1 MLTSYNARARI
12 DREYAVYYS
21 GPISHGLQ
29 LRRAEGRG
37 WLYLMKARAAFSAAA
52 ASVPEPCAIFLW
64 TLVHVRTS
72 AVGAS
77 RCTDGR
83 ANTKKALST
92 RHFSCSAKGDARP
105 TGIYCRTAPVRSN
118 LVAWN
123 EL

>member
-52 ASVPEPCAIFLW
+52 ASVPEPCALFLW
-64 TLVHVRTS
+64 TLATS
-72 AVGAS
+72 TYSQYTV
-77 RCTDGR
+77 
-83 ANTKKALST
+83 
-92 RHFSCSAKGDARP
+92 FWCSAKGDARP